1 MNPTYKT
8 NRYKLP
14 LLIISEVTTLNTS
27 FYIAFGFILHE
38 TADDY
43 VWVLE
48 QLKAVYGKFNLDDPV
63 INVIDKIPN

>member
-1 MNPTYKT
+1 MFFIKKTLEKLLKTNPKVLIMNPTYKT

-43 VWVLE
+43 V
-48 QLKAVYGKFNLDDPV
+48 
-63 INVIDKIPN
+63 